1 MELSNSFYERR
12 KLESLV
18 ENQTTYAMDQAEMH
32 VFETHE
38 EASQVLLQFHEPV
51 LASMIVGKKVMH
63 LRDHEAFEF
72 LPGESLILPSDELM
86 CIDFPDAELHKP
98 TKCLA
103 MAFNHEKIDEVVH
116 QMNLAMPK
124 VDNGEWRFTDYNFHF
139 TNDMAIHQLI
149 HKLLFLFTENHP
161 SKALFVEMSMKE
173 LIVRILQA
181 ESREI
186 YNTQSKALSS
196 SNRLAYIIR
205 YIRENLHQPLT
216 VEELSKKAYMS
227 ESNFHRV
234 FKQELGVSPV
244 NFINNERLKLAA
256 SLLKDPN
263 RRIKEVY
270 MECGFNS
277 LSYFN
282 RLFKRTNSLS
292 PKEYQLKATRNLAN

>member
-86 CIDFPDAELHKP
+86 CIDFPEAELHKP

>member
-139 TNDMAIHQLI
+139 TNDVAIHQLI

>member
-1 MELSNSFYERR
+1 MELSQSFYNSRR
-12 KLESLV
+12 LESLV

-32 VFETHE
+32 VFETHQ
-38 EASQVLLQFHEPV
+38 EANQVLLQFHEPV

-86 CIDFPDAELHKP
+86 CIDFPDAELNRP

-103 MAFNHEKIDEVVH
+103 MAFNHEKIDEIVE

-124 VDNGEWRFTDYNFHF
+124 VDSGEWRFTDYNFHF

-161 SKALFVEMSMKE
+161 SKSLFVEMSMKE

-186 YNTQSKALSS
+186 YNTQSKSLSNN
-196 SNRLAYIIR
+196 NRLAFIIR

-234 FKQELGVSPV
+234 FKQELGISPV

-282 RLFKRTNSLS
+282 RLFKRTNALS
-292 PKEYQLKATRNLAN
+292 PKEYQIKATRNLVD